1 MFLQENTGS
10 LSLGLLSNIFRAFT
24 PKANETATAYIS

>member
-1 MFLQENTGS
+1 MFLQENTGG
-10 LSLGLLSNIFRAFT
+10 LSLGLSNIFRAFT